1 MKKIITKGF
10 VNKETG
16 EFFDVSELIE
26 VKESNDVKN
35 SFKSIQNTND
45 YINDNLGYYFHLLY
59 GDILKL
65 DLEPQMLVRF
75 LYLCSYMNYQYTLV
89 SGNTKAQKKISESE
103 LQDILKLNKTTFF
116 ETKKYLLDNNLIIIE
131 DNKIKID
138 DKFVKKG
145 KGVLKGD
152 LINMEVTRIFNNG
165 IQDLY
170 NGVKPIQHKK
180 LETFIRILPFINIKY
195 NIICENPLETDIEKV
210 KPLKWT
216 ELGRLIGLSPAT
228 SKRLRSELWS
238 LKVNDSVAIGE
249 FSTFLCGKSIVI
261 NPSVYYKGNNIDDLA
276 GIVNMF
282 KGRREIFST
291 FFFF

>member
-26 VKESNDVKN
+26 VKESSEVKN

-282 KGRREIFST
+282 KVRR
-291 FFFF
+291 

>member
-282 KGRREIFST
+282 KVRR
-291 FFFF
+291 